1 MKLTD
6 PVFEKRPGFAVEYVA
21 FDSFGVKSMCTRV
34 QTPDLA
40 IAIDP
45 AASAE
50 AHSFPLPEDERRALE
65 AEHMAACR
73 RAAASAEVIVLSHY
87 HLDHFYD
94 SRDTEMYAG
103 KTLLAKSLTDL
114 PPNQAQRAERF
125 FKTLSG
131 LIKEVVWADGR
142 KFRFKSTEISFSNPV
157 WHGREKA
164 EPGTVI
170 MTTIRCGRDKV
181 LVSSDVCGPL
191 LQDTTDL
198 VCSSRAQDVI
208 LDGCP
213 TTHLGQFATDAD
225 LVISIINVCRV
236 LEMKGLKTL
245 VFDHHHCRDYRF
257 PAFYRLCY
265 EKAEKLGRKF
275 GTAAEILGRTSAA
288 VQGLADYGPT
298 KWRKWAPLGADE
310 CRKVLEQAIAR
321 SEIEPSWL
329 DSFTRFVRVGP

>member
-1 MKLTD
+1 MRLTD
-6 PVFEKRPGFAVEYVA
+6 PVFDKGPGFRVEYVA

-34 QTPDLA
+34 RTPDVA

-50 AHSFPLPEDERRALE
+50 AHSFPLPEDRRQALE
-65 AEHMAACR
+65 TEYLAACR
-73 RAAASAEVIVLSHY
+73 RAAASCQVIVLSHY

-94 SRDTEMYAG
+94 TRNTEMYAG
-103 KTLLAKSLTDL
+103 KTLLAKALNDL
-114 PPNQAQRAERF
+114 PPNQVQRAERF
-125 FKTLSG
+125 FRSLSG
-131 LIKEVVWADGR
+131 LVREVVWADGR
-142 KFRFKSTEISFSNPV
+142 KFRFKGTEISFSSPV
-157 WHGREKA
+157 WHGRENA

-170 MTTIRCGRDKV
+170 MTTIKHGREKV

-191 LQDTTDL
+191 ETATTDL
-198 VCSSRAQDVI
+198 VCASRAGTVV

-225 LVISIINVCRV
+225 LVLSIINVCRV

-245 VFDHHHCRDYRF
+245 VLDHHSCRDYRF

-265 EKAEKLGRKF
+265 EKAQKLGRNF
-275 GTAAEILGRTSAA
+275 GSAAELLGRAPAA

-298 KWRKWAPLGADE
+298 RWRKWAPLGADE

-321 SEIEPSWL
+321 SEIDPSWL
-329 DSFTRFVRVGP
+329 DSFRRWVAT